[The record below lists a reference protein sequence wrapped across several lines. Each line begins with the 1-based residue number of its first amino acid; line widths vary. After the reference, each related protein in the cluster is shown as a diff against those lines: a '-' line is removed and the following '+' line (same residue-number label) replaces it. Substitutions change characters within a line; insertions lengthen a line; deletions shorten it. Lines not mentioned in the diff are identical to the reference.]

1 MKGNKFINLR
11 KVLVAFV
18 IGSIFVFQ
26 VGCSLPF
33 VSNIKNEIKT
43 KVEEAWEQ
51 KYTKAPKSVEIIKYS
66 DSMSESHQMMA
77 AMILRNHEMSSDLSS
92 YKIVYLIMVTGADGD
107 EKAIVYADGEFIF
120 PWE

>member
-1 MKGNKFINLR
+1 MKKNKFISIGKLLV
-11 KVLVAFV
+11 VLF
-18 IGSIFVFQ
+18 IGSMFIFQ
-26 VGCSLPF
+26 TGCSL
-33 VSNIKNEIKT
+33 SDIKSEIKS

-51 KYTKAPKSVEIIKYS
+51 KYTKAPESIEIMKYT

-92 YKIVYLIMVTGADGD
+92 YKLLYLIIVTGVDGD
-107 EKAIVYADGEFIF
+107 EKAIVYVEGEFIF